1 MVPRVHSTKHLPTPG
16 LMAWAQR
23 IADDAYGTARLVH
36 HGFETDAFEIC
47 AARGP
52 VRPHTDDH
60 PGTDGMRIHG
70 LVLRSDGHRLHTDA
84 LHAAG
89 RKEGLELKAGD
100 LYVMDVADR
109 HWTTVPDGSD
119 GAQLIFSVYIM
130 AEDGRKPKDLA
141 HDIFWSALAA
151 SIQAGTTRTNR

>member
-1 MVPRVHSTKHLPTPG
+1 MIPRVHTTKHVPTPG
-16 LMAWAQR
+16 LMAWAQA
-23 IADDAYGTARLVH
+23 IADAAFGTGLLSQ

-47 AARGP
+47 AAKGP
-52 VRPHTDDH
+52 VKPHTDDH

-89 RKEGLELKAGD
+89 VVEGIELKAGD
-100 LYVMDVADR
+100 LYVMDVTDR
-109 HWTTVPDGSD
+109 HWTTVPEGAYD
-119 GAQLIFSVYIM
+119 AQLIFSVYIM
-130 AEDGRKPKDLA
+130 AEDGRKPKALA

-151 SIQAGTTRTNR
+151 SIQANTRTRTA